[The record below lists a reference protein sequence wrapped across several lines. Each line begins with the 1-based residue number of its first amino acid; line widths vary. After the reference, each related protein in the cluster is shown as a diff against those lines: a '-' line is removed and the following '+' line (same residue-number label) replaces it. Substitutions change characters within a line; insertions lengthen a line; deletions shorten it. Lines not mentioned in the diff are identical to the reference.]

1 MTKTGR
7 IIALTSIIILYA
19 VSLTDK
25 ALKYSDI
32 PQFVFEYKKN
42 DNGGITITDYIGK
55 KTDLIIPDK
64 IKKLPVTEIRYM
76 GNNHKLKSVI
86 ISENV
91 KKISDWAFFNC
102 SELEYI
108 DIPESIEYI
117 GEGAFIRTPFEKNLG
132 SDDFIIIN
140 DKILYRYDGNSENIT
155 IPDGIQSIC
164 SNVFTSKN
172 IRSVKIPESVE
183 YIGKGAFSECKN
195 LESINIPENVKSI
208 EPYVFAECDSL
219 SDISLSDETEKI
231 GYSSFYGSG
240 IENIKIPDKITEIPE
255 SAFENCSSLENII
268 LSDNIKTINKKAF
281 QNCTS
286 LENINFP
293 ENLEN
298 IEDNAFSETALKE
311 IILPESISVLGNHAF
326 RECTYAEKIKLSSNL
341 KTIPIEC
348 FDGCKS
354 LTEIEIPEGIETIE
368 MNAFQ
373 NNSSLKHVR
382 LPDSLKSIDLNAF
395 AKSNIESVF
404 IPDNV
409 EYFNRQAFLN
419 DIEKSPVTLM
429 CTENCLAIKD
439 LEDAEHWRIWNDYE
453 LKIVNSRNEAE
464 KFISNSIER
473 R

>member
-1 MTKTGR
+1 MTKSGR

-42 DNGGITITDYIGK
+42 NNGGITITDYIGK

-64 IKKLPVTEIRYM
+64 IKKLPVTEISYM

-91 KKISDWAFFNC
+91 KRISGLAFSNC

-108 DIPESIEYI
+108 DIPESVEYI
-117 GEGAFIRTPFEKNLG
+117 GGEAFFRTPFEENLG

-183 YIGKGAFSECKN
+183 YIGKGAFSKCKN
-195 LESINIPENVKSI
+195 LQSINIPENVKSI

-268 LSDNIKTINKKAF
+268 LSDNIKNINKKAF

-286 LENINFP
+286 LENIKFP

-311 IILPESISVLGNHAF
+311 IILPESISILGNHAF

-395 AKSNIESVF
+395 AKSNIEYVF

-409 EYFNRQAFLN
+409 EYFNKQAFLN

-439 LEDAEHWRIWNDYE
+439 LEDAEHWRVWNDYE

-464 KFISNSIER
+464 KFISNSNER

>member
-1 MTKTGR
+1 MTKSGR

-108 DIPESIEYI
+108 DIPESVEYI
-117 GEGAFIRTPFEKNLG
+117 GEGAFIRTPFEENLG

-183 YIGKGAFSECKN
+183 YIGRGAFSECKN

-240 IENIKIPDKITEIPE
+240 IENIKIPDKVTEIPE
-255 SAFENCSSLENII
+255 SAFENCSSL
-268 LSDNIKTINKKAF
+268 S
-281 QNCTS
+281 
-286 LENINFP
+286 
-293 ENLEN
+293 
-298 IEDNAFSETALKE
+298 
-311 IILPESISVLGNHAF
+311 SIV
-326 RECTYAEKIKLSSNL
+326 
-341 KTIPIEC
+341 
-348 FDGCKS
+348 
-354 LTEIEIPEGIETIE
+354 IPEGVTRIGGH
-368 MNAFQ
+368 AFYGCRKLSTVTVPKTVVEIGSSAFRQ
-373 NNSSLKHVR
+373 CSSLHTIKIPRNVLINER
-382 LPDSLKSIDLNAF
+382 AF
-395 AKSNIESVF
+395 KES
-404 IPDNV
+404 PT
-409 EYFNRQAFLN
+409 
-419 DIEKSPVTLM
+419 SVT
-429 CTENCLAIKD
+429 
-439 LEDAEHWRIWNDYE
+439 YY
-453 LKIVNSRNEAE
+453 
-464 KFISNSIER
+464 
-473 R
+473 